1 MEFLVL
7 VAIGV
12 AWYYLANNKQVNREV
27 TKERIVQ
34 KFRTDDGYVER
45 ETTRTYE
52 ADIVDFKKTDFV
64 NQPTP
69 PNSNR
74 ARNTTSEIRRER
86 VINEAK
92 EQPVIIEYQQ
102 PTNQYKLPSS
112 AENHSRQM
120 MVIGESR
127 DQTKRCP
134 NCNRL
139 QPLSEFKPNRNQ
151 PDGLTKWCTPCMAEP
166 QKKQSGLRKCPKCK
180 QMRRME
186 SFGHSPTNPDG
197 LHKWCK
203 FCHRH

>member
-1 MEFLVL
+1 MELL
-7 VAIGV
+7 ALLAIGAV
-12 AWYYLANNKQVNREV
+12 WYYFSNNKQVNREV

-34 KFRTDDGYVER
+34 KFKTDDGYVER

-74 ARNTTSEIRRER
+74 ARNTTSELRRER
-86 VINEAK
+86 VINEPR
-92 EQPVIIEYQQ
+92 EQAVTIEYNQ
-102 PTNQYKLPSS
+102 PSKQYNLTPIV
-112 AENHSRQM
+112 EHQSRQI
-120 MVIGESR
+120 MVMQ
-127 DQTKRCP
+127 DNNAQMKRCP
-134 NCNRL
+134 HCNRL
-139 QPLSEFKPNRNQ
+139 QPLSEYKPNKNQ
-151 PDGLTKWCTPCMAEP
+151 PDGVTKWCTSCMSEP

-180 QMRRME
+180 QMRRIE